1 MLCNMCNERDA
12 VLIVQ
17 QVSLDNKKEVH
28 LCPVC
33 AKDRGLNV
41 SSDNND
47 PSVEKLINSISTL
60 KKRCYV
66 CGKSIDDI
74 RKSGM
79 LGCAECYVAF
89 NDDIKDILL
98 KTNKEA
104 SYSGSMPKKLEHF
117 RSILTD
123 RIEIQKK
130 LDASI
135 EQEDFEKAAM
145 YRDFLKALERPSI
158 SGAEEGEQ
166 FDR

>member
-1 MLCNMCNERDA
+1 
-12 VLIVQ
+12 
-17 QVSLDNKKEVH
+17 
-28 LCPVC
+28 
-33 AKDRGLNV
+33 
-41 SSDNND
+41 
-47 PSVEKLINSISTL
+47 
-60 KKRCYV
+60 
-66 CGKSIDDI
+66 
-74 RKSGM
+74 M

-98 KTNKEA
+98 KTNIEA

-130 LDASI
+130 LDTSI

-158 SGAEEGEQ
+158 SGTEEGEE